1 MTRLRTGRARGFGA
15 EMLRH
20 GVLLSVLIAVTLIG
34 YRSSSLTGIGDFND
48 VGLRR
53 LESIGACMGLATQ
66 HSRDD
71 GDYAGPWS
79 DAARHAPSA

>member
-48 VGLRR
+48 VGLKAIGVGRR
-53 LESIGACMGLATQ
+53 PCGVG
-66 HSRDD
+66 
-71 GDYAGPWS
+71 Y
-79 DAARHAPSA
+79 SALKG

>member
-48 VGLRR
+48 VGLKAIEVGRR
-53 LESIGACMGLATQ
+53 PRGVG
-66 HSRDD
+66 
-71 GDYAGPWS
+71 Y
-79 DAARHAPSA
+79 SALKG

>member
-1 MTRLRTGRARGFGA
+1 MTPLRTGRARGFGA

-48 VGLRR
+48 VGLKA
-53 LESIGACMGLATQ
+53 IGVGRPPCGV
-66 HSRDD
+66 
-71 GDYAGPWS
+71 GY
-79 DAARHAPSA
+79 SALKG